1 MPHNITDETVAYMSI
16 LAKLEL
22 SASEKQQVKK
32 DIADML
38 TYINKL
44 NELDTQNIEP
54 MSHIFP
60 ITNVFRE
67 DVPEK
72 DVTVTENCH
81 TATDNCD
88 IAMTPRG
95 RDKLLRNAPAVENGM
110 FKVPSTVEQ
119 EGT

>member
-1 MPHNITDETVAYMSI
+1 MPHNITDETIAYIGI

-22 SASEKQQVKK
+22 SDSEKQQAKK

-38 TYINKL
+38 SYIDKL

-54 MSHIFP
+54 MSHIFSV
-60 ITNVFRE
+60 TNVLRE
-67 DVPEK
+67 DMPEN
-72 DVTVTENCH
+72 DGD
-81 TATDNCD
+81 ATKNCD
-88 IAMTPRG
+88 G
-95 RDKLLRNAPAVENGM
+95 ELLRNAPDVENGM